1 MEQEKDN
8 FWLYVG
14 GVLAAVLI
22 TVFMVV
28 SNERKDDPAYE
39 KAYNELESQQKH
51 TYKDIKSIQGG
62 K

>member
-22 TVFMVV
+22 TVYMVV

-39 KAYNELESQQKH
+39 KAYNELEAQQKH
-51 TYKDIKSIQGG
+51 TYKDIKSISG

>member
-14 GVLAAVLI
+14 GVCAAALV
-22 TVFMVV
+22 TVFLVV
-28 SNERKDDPAYE
+28 SNERKDDAAYE
-39 KAYNELESQQKH
+39 KAYNEVTAQEGKS
-51 TYKDIKSIQGG
+51 YKDIKSISGG

>member
-14 GVLAAVLI
+14 VGAAAAVV
-22 TVFMVV
+22 TVFLVMQ
-28 SNERKDDPAYE
+28 SERKDDPAYE

-51 TYKDIKSIQGG
+51 TYKDIKTIQGG

>member
-14 GVLAAVLI
+14 GACAAAVI
-22 TVFMVV
+22 TVFLVV
-28 SNERKDDPAYE
+28 RNERADDPAYE